1 MRLFTKLIPGGG
13 IAAFFFFSWV
23 IMRLWNHILT
33 WHLGLLPPLSYLQ
46 AAGLWFLII
55 LLFAWVGIGAN
66 RGISLWWRKKRD
78 WDEIGEKIE
87 RKIKHGL
94 SRWAKEKNDENWD
107 ELGEKIEAK
116 VKRGIT
122 KWVGG
127 DPDMDWDDL
136 GERIEEK
143 IKHKIRDWAQE
154 E

>member
-1 MRLFTKLIPGGG
+1 MRLFTKLITGGG

-78 WDEIGEKIE
+78 WDEIGGKIE
-87 RKIKHGL
+87 SKIKHGL
-94 SRWAKEKNDENWD
+94 SRWVDA
-107 ELGEKIEAK
+107 
-116 VKRGIT
+116 
-122 KWVGG
+122 

-143 IKHKIRDWAQE
+143 IKRKIRDWAE
-154 E
+154 ED